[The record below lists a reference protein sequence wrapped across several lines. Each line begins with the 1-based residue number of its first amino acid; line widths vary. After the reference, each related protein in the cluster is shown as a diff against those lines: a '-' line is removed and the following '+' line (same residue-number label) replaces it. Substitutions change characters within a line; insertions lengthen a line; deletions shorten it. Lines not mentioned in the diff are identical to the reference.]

1 MKFKQVFTAAWL
13 SLAGLASTAS
23 AAVTQEN
30 GTSVY
35 IQPDAV
41 NGYNMLTQFSL
52 FSHLMNFLDLL
63 NYLVYIG
70 AIAVALYCTLLVI
83 IGIVSGKRD
92 PKAIRDELTA
102 QAGLVKVVKIIVYMK
117 VALMIIDFVFYI
129 T

>member
-1 MKFKQVFTAAWL
+1 MKTKQVFTAAWL

-23 AAVTQEN
+23 AAVSQN

-41 NGYNMLTQFSL
+41 NGYNKLTQFNL
-52 FSHLMNFLDLL
+52 FGYLLDFLDIV
-63 NYLVYIG
+63 NYLVYIA
-70 AIAVALYCTLLVI
+70 AIIVALYCTLLVI
-83 IGIVSGKRD
+83 VNIVNGKRD
-92 PKAIRDELTA
+92 PKAIRDELSA
-102 QAGLVKVVKIIVYMK
+102 QEGLVKVVKIIVYMK

>member
-23 AAVTQEN
+23 AAVSQN

-70 AIAVALYCTLLVI
+70 AIAVALYCTLLFI

-92 PKAIRDELTA
+92 PKAIRDELSA